1 MATQSKVVGMAALP
15 LILVVDDEPSHLSQ
29 VCSLLEKHACRVE
42 AVSSGHGALERIR
55 RRPVPDLV
63 FLDMGMPG
71 MDGLET
77 LKRLRNLRPD
87 LRVVMLTSADDPR
100 KVVRSVRLGAE
111 DCLVKPCQKPAMAA
125 VLRQCLAPLPDD
137 HNSQA
142 AEQTEELV
150 DGSSFVAASPAMRK
164 LRSLVGEVA
173 RTDIPVLCIGESG
186 TGKEVVAR
194 LLHLLSKRSC
204 HPFLKV
210 NCAALPSELL
220 ESELFGYEQGAF
232 TGAVRS
238 KPGKFELCAKGTILL
253 DEFAEI
259 SPQLQAKLL
268 HVLHDGE
275 FTRLGGR
282 SRIKADVRVVAATNV
297 DIQEALATK
306 KLREDLYY
314 RLSAVVFEIP
324 PLRERREE
332 IPVLLRHFLKK
343 HGGQSGLPCRPVSA
357 AVMKFAKRHD
367 WPGNVREVENFAKRY
382 LALGDLALT
391 GGNGNHLWPN
401 GSGDSVPKAGE
412 RNVASRT
419 LKAQVSSVKQN
430 AEAAAIFRALEQT
443 NWNRKEAARILQISY
458 KSLLGKLRLYGLESA
473 EREQLSPSRN
483 TIR

>member
-1 MATQSKVVGMAALP
+1 
-15 LILVVDDEPSHLSQ
+15 
-29 VCSLLEKHACRVE
+29 
-42 AVSSGHGALERIR
+42 
-55 RRPVPDLV
+55 
-63 FLDMGMPG
+63 

-77 LKRLRNLRPD
+77 LKQLRNLQPD

-111 DCLVKPCQKPAMAA
+111 DCLVKASKRPAMAA
-125 VLRQCLAPLPDD
+125 LLRQWLAPLPDD

-142 AEQTEELV
+142 AGQTEALV
-150 DGSSFVAASPAMRK
+150 DGSFFVAASPAMRK

-194 LLHLLSKRSC
+194 LLHLLSRRSR

-210 NCAALPSELL
+210 NCAALPNELL

-238 KPGKFELCAKGTILL
+238 KPGKFELCAGGTILL
-253 DEFAEI
+253 DEFAEMP
-259 SPQLQAKLL
+259 PQLQAKLL
-268 HVLHDGE
+268 HVLQDGE

-282 SRIKADVRVVAATNV
+282 SRIQANVRVAAATNV
-297 DIQEALATK
+297 DIREALATK

-314 RLSAVVFEIP
+314 RLSAIVFEIP

-332 IPVLLRHFLKK
+332 IPILLRHFLKK
-343 HGGQSGLPCRPVSA
+343 HGGQSGLPYRPVSA
-357 AVMKFAKRHD
+357 AVMEFAKRHE

-382 LALGDLALT
+382 LVLGDQALT
-391 GGNGNHLWPN
+391 SGNGNHLCPN
-401 GSGDSVPKAGE
+401 GSGDSVRKADE
-412 RNVASRT
+412 ENAAFRT
-419 LKAQVSSVKQN
+419 LKAHVSSVKQN
-430 AEAAAIFRALEQT
+430 AEAAAILKVLEQT
-443 NWNRKEAARILQISY
+443 NWNRKEAARILQTGY
-458 KSLLGKLRLYGLESA
+458 KTLLGKLRLHGLESA
-473 EREQLSPSRN
+473 EREELSPSRK